1 LKGSWTIT
9 GQYIAPEGSGSLW
22 LGFDAKDV
30 YLVAQPSGQGGSIAA
45 FVDGAPAVDTQDLR
59 GGIVKPDSSRLYH
72 VVALPEGGTH
82 VLRLDVRRKVR
93 LFSFTF
99 G

>member
-1 LKGSWTIT
+1 LDE
-9 GQYIAPEGSGSLW
+9 APL
-22 LGFDAKDV
+22 A
-30 YLVAQPSGQGGSIAA
+30 
-45 FVDGAPAVDTQDLR
+45 DTNDLR

-72 VVALPEGGTH
+72 VVALGAGGAR
-82 VLRLDVRRKVR
+82 VLKLDVKGMIR